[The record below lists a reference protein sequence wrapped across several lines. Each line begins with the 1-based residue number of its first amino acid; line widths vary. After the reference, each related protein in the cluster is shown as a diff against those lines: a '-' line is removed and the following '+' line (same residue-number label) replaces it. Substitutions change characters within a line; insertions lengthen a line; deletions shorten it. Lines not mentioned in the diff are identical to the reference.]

1 MAIPEPGCCDGPNEL
16 LRKILIGLPEVGTS
30 TAVSPQ
36 YGYFYNLSILTP
48 IPIEGDFP
56 FDLDG
61 QFTSGFTHAANSP
74 DIVIVNSGIYS
85 VQFSASTTESGQIQL
100 FLGGI
105 DVPGACYG
113 SGAGTQQNHGFVI
126 ISATAGQSLNIRNH
140 SSAAALT
147 PQSLSGGTQ
156 LNSVNS
162 LLITKLA

>member
-16 LRKILIGLPEVGTS
+16 LRKILIGLGEVGTS
-30 TAVSPQ
+30 IPVTPQ

-48 IPIEGDFP
+48 IPIEGNFP
-56 FDLDG
+56 FDSNG
-61 QFTSGFTHAANSP
+61 QFTSGFTHAPNSP

-85 VQFSASTTESGQIQL
+85 VHFSASTTESGQIQL
-100 FLGGI
+100 FLGGVA
-105 DVPGACYG
+105 VPGACYG

-126 ISATAGQSLNIRNH
+126 ISASAGQALNIRNH
-140 SSAAALT
+140 SSAAAIT